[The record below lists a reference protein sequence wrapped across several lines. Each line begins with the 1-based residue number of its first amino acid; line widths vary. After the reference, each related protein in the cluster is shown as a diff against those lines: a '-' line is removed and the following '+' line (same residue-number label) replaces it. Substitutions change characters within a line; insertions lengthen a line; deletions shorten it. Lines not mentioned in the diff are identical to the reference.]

1 MTGPTHIVVGLS
13 SALVV
18 VKLGGSLPSALSIL
32 AVIFGALAPDIDS
45 PRSSIA
51 KPGYFFSSFLPQIVT
66 DLMNVGGQFVSVII
80 RHWFG
85 HRGALHWPATAAI
98 IFLIAVWSELPALL
112 WFSLGY
118 ASHILADFC
127 TKGGIAIFAPFYRKT
142 IRWSPV
148 KTGSIFEFII
158 CIILLIF
165 LIVAGLEY
173 LPINL
178 NDLELS

>member
-13 SALVV
+13 CTLAV
-18 VKLGGSLPSALSIL
+18 VKLGGILPDALSIL
-32 AVIFGALAPDIDS
+32 AVIFGSLAPDIDS

-51 KPGYFFSSFLPQIVT
+51 KPGYFFNRFFPRIVT

-80 RHWFG
+80 RHWLG

-98 IFLIAVWSELPALL
+98 IFLIAEWSEIPAFL

-142 IRWSPV
+142 IRWSPI
-148 KTGSIFEFII
+148 KTGSIFEFFI
-158 CIILLIF
+158 CIVLLIF
-165 LIVAGLEY
+165 LIVAGIEY
-173 LPINL
+173 LPIDL
-178 NDLELS
+178 NNLELS